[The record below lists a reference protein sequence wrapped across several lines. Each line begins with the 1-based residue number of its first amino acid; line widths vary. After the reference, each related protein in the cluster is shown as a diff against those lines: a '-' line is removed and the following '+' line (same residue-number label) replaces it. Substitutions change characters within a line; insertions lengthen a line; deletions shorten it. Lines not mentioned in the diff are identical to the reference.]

1 MPFDFDENLKSDL
14 RFIFLDENS
23 CVYTFLRAFQLRVG
37 ILLEKSDLVSKRKG

>member
-1 MPFDFDENLKSDL
+1 MPFDYDKNLKSDF

-23 CVYTFLRAFQLRVG
+23 CVYKFLRAFQLAIE